1 MPQMTCKQ
9 CNVDLIPVQRT
20 KGFSLVGL
28 VSAAGFIF
36 SLVVM
41 LVSPYAGI
49 VLAILFILMGV
60 FLRGKDTY
68 LVCPRCREETGPL

>member
-1 MPQMTCKQ
+1 MPQMTCKK
-9 CNVDLIPVQRT
+9 CGIDLIPVQRT

-28 VSAAGFIF
+28 FSAAGFLF

-41 LVSPYAGI
+41 LFSPAAGI
-49 VLAILFILMGV
+49 VLAILSILMGT

-68 LVCPRCREETGPL
+68 LICPKCREETGPL